1 MSNYI
6 TQIHIHK
13 LLHLENLD
21 ILVCEE
27 KKKHLIITGR
37 NGSGKTVLL
46 NAIAK
51 LWEDRNRS
59 PERAYLEDLPIPFLR
74 VDFNDLSSCIRSD
87 DFIFAHYKARLY
99 PQMEEPD
106 SPSKPILK
114 GRNSDESY
122 SDQFIKF
129 LADLKMQAA
138 LAFMNK
144 ETDRTNQIEQWFV
157 HFEALLKEIFNDET
171 LRLEFI
177 TSDYTFKIHT
187 KGKEPFKF
195 TQLAD
200 GFSAILEIVSDLILK
215 MQNGNSLSF
224 KYNAKGI
231 VLIDEIETHL
241 HLELQRLILPML
253 TRIFPNIQ
261 FIVTTQSPF
270 VLNSLGDAVAFDL
283 GF

>member
-6 TQIHIHK
+6 TRIHINR

-21 ILVCEE
+21 IPVCEGM
-27 KKKHLIITGR
+27 KKHLIITGR

-46 NAIAK
+46 NAIAQ
-51 LWEDRNRS
+51 LWMDCANNTNQT
-59 PERAYLEDLPIPFLR
+59 YLEDQRLQSLQLFF
-74 VDFNDLSSCIRSD
+74 DDLSSCIWSD
-87 DFIFAHYKARLY
+87 DFIFAHYKARRY

-177 TSDYTFKIHT
+177 TSDYTFKIHS
-187 KGKEPFKF
+187 KGKELFKF

-224 KYNAKGI
+224 SYNAKGI

-261 FIVTTQSPF
+261 FIVTTHSPV
-270 VLNSLGDAVAFDL
+270 VLNSLDDAVAFDL
-283 GF
+283 D

>member
-6 TQIHIHK
+6 TRIHINK

-21 ILVCEE
+21 IPVCEE
-27 KKKHLIITGR
+27 MKKHLIITGR

-46 NAIAK
+46 NAIAQ
-51 LWEDRNRS
+51 LWMG
-59 PERAYLEDLPIPFLR
+59 RANTTNQTYLEDQPLQSLQLYF
-74 VDFNDLSSCIRSD
+74 DDLSSCIWSD
-87 DFIFAHYKARLY
+87 DFVFANYKARRY

-106 SPSKPILK
+106 SPSKPIMK
-114 GRNSDESY
+114 GRSSGESY

-129 LADLKMQAA
+129 LADLKMQSA

-144 ETDRTNQIEQWFV
+144 EVDRTNQIEEWFV
-157 HFEALLKEIFNDET
+157 RFEALLKEIFNDPT

-177 TSDYTFKIHT
+177 TSDYTFKIHS

-224 KYNAKGI
+224 SYNAKGI
-231 VLIDEIETHL
+231 ALIDEIETHL

-261 FIVTTQSPF
+261 FIVTTHSPF
-270 VLNSLGDAVAFDL
+270 VLNSLDDAVAFDL
-283 GF
+283 G

>member
-6 TQIHIHK
+6 TRIHINK
-13 LLHLENLD
+13 LLHLENID
-21 ILVCEE
+21 IMVCEA

-37 NGSGKTVLL
+37 NGSGKTFLL
-46 NAIAK
+46 NAIAQ
-51 LWEDRNRS
+51 LWF
-59 PERAYLEDLPIPFLR
+59 ERGGSINQPYFDNSSLQLYID
-74 VDFNDLSSCIRSD
+74 DLSSCIWSD
-87 DFIFAHYKARLY
+87 DFVFAHYKTHRDN
-99 PQMEEPD
+99 QMEEPD
-106 SPSKPILK
+106 YPSKPILS
-114 GRNSDESY
+114 GRSFGESY

-177 TSDYTFKIHT
+177 TSDYTFKIHS

-231 VLIDEIETHL
+231 VLIDEIETHQ

-253 TRIFPNIQ
+253 TNVFPNIQ
-261 FIVTTQSPF
+261 FIVTTHSPY
-270 VLNSLGDAVAFDL
+270 VLNSLDDAVAFDL
-283 GF
+283 D

>member
-1 MSNYI
+1 MSNYV
-6 TQIHIHK
+6 TRIHINK

-21 ILVCEE
+21 IPVCEE
-27 KKKHLIITGR
+27 MKKHLIITGR

-46 NAIAK
+46 NAIAQ
-51 LWEDRNRS
+51 LWMDRANNTNQT
-59 PERAYLEDLPIPFLR
+59 YLEDQSLQSLQLYF
-74 VDFNDLSSCIRSD
+74 DDLSSCIWSD
-87 DFIFAHYKARLY
+87 DFVFAHYKAHRDN
-99 PQMEEPD
+99 QMEEPD
-106 SPSKPILK
+106 YPSKPILS
-114 GRNSDESY
+114 GRSFGESY

-144 ETDRTNQIEQWFV
+144 ETDRTSQIEQWFV

-224 KYNAKGI
+224 SYNKRGV

-261 FIVTTQSPF
+261 FIVTTHSPF
-270 VLNSLGDAVAFDL
+270 VLNSLDDAVAFDL
-283 GF
+283 G